1 MSDMGIMN
9 DPFLSDPFFSDVNAV
24 DPFFVPRH
32 HHHLLTDESHPRS
45 QRKQQR
51 GQLTQGGA
59 SSAAQQQG
67 QQGQQG
73 GGQQGQLGQQGQ
85 ESTALQTQ
93 QQGGGGQLSAWG
105 SGGRMWPLGVDMRVD
120 VHEEK
125 DKFVIKAELPGIP
138 KENVKVNVDNG
149 YLSISG
155 EKKEEFSNEDKDRQ
169 VRRSE
174 RRFGKF
180 QRSFR
185 LPDNVNQE
193 NMNARYEQGVLTL
206 DIPKTEV
213 KPDTKREI
221 QIQ

>member
-32 HHHLLTDESHPRS
+32 HHHLLTDESHPRN

-73 GGQQGQLGQQGQ
+73 QLGQQGQQGQ

-93 QQGGGGQLSAWG
+93 QQGGGQLSSWG
-105 SGGRMWPLGVDMRVD
+105 GGRMWPLGVDMRVD